1 MTRTRLTRAESKART
16 RGELVGAAR
25 QVFLE
30 RGYHAA
36 SVEAVAE
43 AAGYSTGAVYSAFGS
58 KADLFLAVLDARVA
72 ERAGQMHRI
81 AAMVTTVAE
90 LGERLARQYTALNRT
105 ERAWS
110 LLVMEFW
117 PHAARDPDLR
127 RRFAE
132 RHEVLK
138 AATAR
143 VVEETLARSG
153 ERLALATEHV
163 ATVSAALANGMA
175 LERLTNPDAVPDDL
189 LAMVAGAMLRALTV
203 AKGSA

>member
-1 MTRTRLTRAESKART
+1 
-16 RGELVGAAR
+16 
-25 QVFLE
+25 VFLE

-36 SVEAVAE
+36 TVDAVAE

-58 KADLFLAVLDARVA
+58 KADVFLAVLDARVV
-72 ERAGQMHRI
+72 ERARQMHRI
-81 AAMVTTVAE
+81 AATVTTVAE
-90 LGERLARQYTALNRT
+90 LGERLAQQYAALNRT
-105 ERAWS
+105 ERTWS

-132 RHEVLK
+132 RHAALK

-143 VVEETLARSG
+143 VVAETLARSG
-153 ERLALATEHV
+153 ERLTLATEHV

-175 LERLTNPDAVPDDL
+175 LERLTNPDAMPDEL
-189 LAMVAGAMLRALTV
+189 MAMVAGALLRALTV

>member
-1 MTRTRLTRAESKART
+1 MAKTRLTRAESKART
-16 RGELVGAAR
+16 RGELVEAAR
-25 QVFLE
+25 KVFLE

-36 SVEAVAE
+36 TVDAVAE

-58 KADLFLAVLDARVA
+58 KADVFLAVLDARVV
-72 ERAGQMHRI
+72 ERARQMHRI
-81 AAMVTTVAE
+81 AATVTTVAE
-90 LGERLARQYTALNRT
+90 LGERLAQQYAALNRT
-105 ERAWS
+105 ERTWS

-132 RHEVLK
+132 RHAALK

-143 VVEETLARSG
+143 VVAETLARSG
-153 ERLALATEHV
+153 ERLTLATEHV

-175 LERLTNPDAVPDDL
+175 LERLTNPDAMPDEL
-189 LAMVAGAMLRALTV
+189 MAMVAGALLRALTV